1 MTAPTVELV
10 TFADVVE
17 RIRVKRD
24 AAREETKRAG
34 WQRLLGLAESLAGG
48 ATDDSLTTGRTW
60 RLVRIGVRGYQGV
73 PTETGLVLDLDPTP
87 GITVLHGPN
96 GSGKSSLAD
105 ALDTA
110 MRGAPRPPYTTGTG
124 GKAPLWERD
133 HLARG
138 AEESEVE
145 VVLADGPDR
154 LKICYRL
161 TGTGDSERS
170 ARLVNGDTEEEVIL
184 GDHWN
189 SAVAGHRPV
198 FGYAAIERCV
208 QRSGELQEFLEP
220 LLAFGGCLEALEAA
234 LDEATEPTTS
244 AARAWSQAVEQART
258 GADAVDAERRAGG
271 DSDLPALT
279 WPDAGTDRET
289 WLVEHGLQ
297 DTGLPLPVLT
307 DGDVDSCLD
316 AVAAVD
322 SALTALEEAQDS
334 LQARLAVPLRQLL
347 HEAQARDEHGA
358 TCPVC
363 LSDGVPWRER
373 LNDSVAA
380 LATADDQ
387 RSNAA
392 GALRTLRQALQGPLQ
407 AVLAVLGEAE
417 LPGPL
422 APGEV
427 RLRTDQ
433 EALLSALNDH
443 GDQPVT
449 AVRNAARGLLNA
461 LQTPDVTAAIEE
473 GRRQSERLRQWRLAR
488 RDAIQ
493 PLFDVWLEDGMLA
506 AEQPEWKAAKTGL
519 RTMQA
524 ELRSE
529 RSEALR
535 DATGEAVQ
543 QLLMDAGVDL
553 VGLTVSQR
561 EAQLEITDASGA
573 PVRLSMLSAGQRNA
587 LLLAPLLRTRGPGPF
602 GFLVLDDPVHAFD
615 AVRIDRLAA
624 ILGRLAQDRRVVVLT
639 HDDRL
644 REHLQVQ
651 AASTDL
657 RSVSRDEDGVVHV
670 ERSAP
675 AWQLLLDD
683 AKAAL
688 ALDSAHDGIGRTDV
702 VRGLC
707 RMAVDDACRAAL
719 HADAAANSRDIA
731 ADLGALDAKSRTES
745 RLKHLVQASPGSEL
759 AQRAQAALD
768 GLGGRL
774 LDWNRA
780 SHGNEPQTSADA
792 AEVQLARDVCTSL
805 VGQP

>member
-10 TFADVVE
+10 TFADVVQ

-24 AAREETKRAG
+24 AAREETKKAG
-34 WQRLLGLAESLAGG
+34 WQRLLGLAESLAGE

-60 RLVRIGVRGYQGV
+60 RLVRISVQGYQGV
-73 PTETGLVLDLDPTP
+73 PTETRLVLDLDPTP

-138 AEESEVE
+138 ADESEVE

-154 LKICYRL
+154 LEVRYRL
-161 TGTGDSERS
+161 TGTGNSERS
-170 ARLVNGDTEEEVIL
+170 ARLVNGDAEEEVIL

-198 FGYAAIERCV
+198 FGYAAIERRV

-220 LLAFGGCLEALEAA
+220 LLAFGSCLEALEAA
-234 LDEATEPTTS
+234 LDEATEPTTA
-244 AARAWSQAVEQART
+244 AARRWSQAVEQART
-258 GADAVDAERRAGG
+258 AADAVDAERRAGG

-289 WLVEHGLQ
+289 WLAEHGLQ

-316 AVAAVD
+316 AAAAVD
-322 SALTALEEAQDS
+322 SALTALEDAQDS

-380 LATADDQ
+380 LATADEQ

-407 AVLAVLGEAE
+407 AVLAVLAEAE
-417 LPGPL
+417 LPEPL

-433 EALLSALNDH
+433 EAVLSAMNDH

-449 AVRNAARGLLNA
+449 AVRNAARELLNA
-461 LQTPDVTAAIEE
+461 LQTADVRAAIEE
-473 GRRQSERLRQWRLAR
+473 GRRQSERFRQWRLAR

-493 PLFDVWLEDGMLA
+493 PLLDVWPEDGMLA

-519 RTMQA
+519 RTLQA

-644 REHLQVQ
+644 REHLLVQ
-651 AASTDL
+651 AAPTDL
-657 RSVSRDEDGVVHV
+657 RTVSRDGDGVVHV

-683 AKAAL
+683 AEAAL
-688 ALDSAHDGIGRTDV
+688 ALDSAHDGVGRTDV

-719 HADAAANSRDIA
+719 HADAAAGGRDIVGELA
-731 ADLGALDAKSRTES
+731 ALDEKGLTRS
-745 RLKHLVQASPGSEL
+745 RLRHLNQAFPGSDL
-759 AQRAQAALD
+759 ALRAQAALD
-768 GLGGRL
+768 ALGEHL

-780 SHGNEPQTSADA
+780 SHGNEPQSPADA
-792 AEVQLARDVCTSL
+792 AEVELARGVCMRL
-805 VGQP
+805 VGAP